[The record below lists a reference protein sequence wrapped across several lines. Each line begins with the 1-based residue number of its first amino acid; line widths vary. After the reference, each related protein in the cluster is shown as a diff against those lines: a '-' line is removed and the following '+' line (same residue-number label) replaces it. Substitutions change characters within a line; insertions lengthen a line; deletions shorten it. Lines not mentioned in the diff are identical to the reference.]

1 MCVCVCVCVCA
12 CVCVRVRVRVRA
24 CVRVRVRAPE
34 CLATTFLY
42 CSLLLLTRLDSLL
55 LASSCDLLLL
65 LSNVFIETLFEAPLP
80 NKPGKQAASLS
91 IQCQP
96 STHRAL

>member
-12 CVCVRVRVRVRA
+12 CVCVRVRVRACV
-24 CVRVRVRAPE
+24 CVRVRAAE

-55 LASSCDLLLL
+55 LASSCDLLLLLL